1 MRTHLDFKNLAAYER
16 AISAIELELE
26 LEKKKERKAEPIN
39 QIHSNNGV
47 SHTITRENISRINS
61 TITDIKNAVDLLKD
75 RIDKME
81 RESVN
86 QTKRG
91 RKKLRIT
98 VSA

>member
-1 MRTHLDFKNLAAYER
+1 MRSHFDFKKLAAYEKQIR
-16 AISAIELELE
+16 MATIES
-26 LEKKKERKAEPIN
+26 EKKKERKAEPIN

-47 SHTITRENISRINS
+47 SHIVTRENISRINS
-61 TITDIKNAVDLLKD
+61 TITDIKDTVDLLKD

-91 RKKLRIT
+91 RKKLRISI
-98 VSA
+98 SA

>member
-26 LEKKKERKAEPIN
+26 KKKERKAEPIN
-39 QIHSNNGV
+39 QIHLNNGV

-61 TITDIKNAVDLLKD
+61 TITDIKDAVDLLKD

-91 RKKLRIT
+91 RKKLRIKI
-98 VSA
+98 SA